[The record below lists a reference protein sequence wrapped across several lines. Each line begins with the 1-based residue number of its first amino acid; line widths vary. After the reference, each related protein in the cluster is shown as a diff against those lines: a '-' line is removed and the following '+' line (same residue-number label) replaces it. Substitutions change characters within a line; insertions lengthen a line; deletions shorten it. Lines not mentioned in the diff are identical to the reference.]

1 MQNGADD
8 TRDAVRPLRD
18 TEMQAVSGGHTAM
31 EHYGCLGAR
40 DINKVTDRHT
50 AQCRRRLDA
59 LL

>member
-1 MQNGADD
+1 
-8 TRDAVRPLRD
+8 VRPLRD